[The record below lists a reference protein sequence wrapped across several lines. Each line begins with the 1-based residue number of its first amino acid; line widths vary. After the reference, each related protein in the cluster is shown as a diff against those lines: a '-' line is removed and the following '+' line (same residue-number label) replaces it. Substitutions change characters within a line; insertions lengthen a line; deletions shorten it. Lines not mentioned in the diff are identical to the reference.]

1 MRIYKHGGEI
11 RKPTFDKPKVYQ
23 RTRMFPGLEVTRSF
37 GDLLGHHIGVSSE
50 PDVIVHD
57 IKGEDLFMTIAT
69 ESVWDALKPALLKE
83 NNVADTAVEPCAD
96 ANESAAETQAM
107 LSDAGAASD
116 PVVNG
121 SFGSV
126 RCEDKPATA
135 PRSTAFHNIPVKSAS
150 VKFLAIK

>member
-69 ESVWDALKPALLKE
+69 ESVWDTLKPEDISEILTE
-83 NNVADTAVEPCAD
+83 NGTEVSC
-96 ANESAAETQAM
+96 
-107 LSDAGAASD
+107 
-116 PVVNG
+116 
-121 SFGSV
+121 
-126 RCEDKPATA
+126 DKINK
-135 PRSTAFHNIPVKSAS
+135 R
-150 VKFLAIK
+150 L